1 MIISRQDA
9 PKSEIILTVTVK
21 QDEVKTSYVKALEK
35 IAAEAEI
42 KGFRKGKAPT
52 SLVEKEVDKKII
64 YEETLKNVISES
76 YKQAV
81 EQEKIRPIIPP
92 KAELVSTEEGKDWVI
107 KFTACVK
114 PSVKLKEYKKAIQN
128 LKASKKPK
136 LIVPG
141 KPEPDEKETKP
152 TLDELLTT
160 LLTEAEV
167 EISDLLAE
175 EEANR
180 QLSKLLDQ
188 LQKLGLTVDQY
199 IASKNTNVE
208 NLRAGYLNQAKDTLK
223 LEFILDEIAN
233 SENITVTDEDIKKAL
248 ESVPDEKE
256 KEALKKEQYY
266 LSAILRKQK
275 TIQFLE
281 NL

>member
-21 QDEVKTSYVKALEK
+21 QDEVNTSYVKALEK

-64 YEETLKNVISES
+64 YEETLKSVISES

>member
-1 MIISRQDA
+1 MIIARQDA
-9 PKSEIILTVTVK
+9 PKSEVILTVTITP
-21 QDEVKTSYVKALEK
+21 DEVKKAYGKALEK
-35 IAAEAEI
+35 IAQEVEI
-42 KGFRKGKAPT
+42 KGFRKGKAPIN
-52 SLVEKEVDKKII
+52 LVEKEVDKKII
-64 YEETLKNVISES
+64 YEEVLKDLISDS
-76 YKQAV
+76 YRKAV
-81 EQEKIRPIIPP
+81 DQENIRPIIPP
-92 KAELVSTEEGKDWVI
+92 KVDLVSTEEGKDWVL
-107 KFTACVK
+107 KFTACLK
-114 PSVKLKEYKKAIQN
+114 PPVKLKDYKKAVQN

-160 LLTEAEV
+160 ILTEAEV
-167 EISDLLAE
+167 EISDLLAS

-180 QLSKLLDQ
+180 QLSKLIDQ

-199 IASKNTNVE
+199 IASKNTTVE
-208 NLRAGYLNQAKDTLK
+208 NLRAGYLNQARDTLK

-233 SENITVTDEDIKKAL
+233 SENITVAESDIQKAL

-266 LSAILRKQK
+266 LSAIIRKQK
-275 TIQFLE
+275 TIEFLE